1 MQILT
6 EIEQVFFKHRHI
18 PYLGEVVTQLEHAL
32 QTAREDIQASV
43 RAPSKAEHVDFACV
57 FRRLE

>member
-43 RAPSKAEHVDFACV
+43 RAPSRPLK
-57 FRRLE
+57 